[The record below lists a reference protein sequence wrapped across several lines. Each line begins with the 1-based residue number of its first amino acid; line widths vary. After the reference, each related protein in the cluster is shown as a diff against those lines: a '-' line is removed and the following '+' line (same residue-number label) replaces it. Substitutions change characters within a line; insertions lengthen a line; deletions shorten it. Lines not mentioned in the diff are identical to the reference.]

1 MILEP
6 AEPTDKKDIQNNLNK
21 TMNQIFDKQPLTGL
35 AGLKAHWKDD
45 MLSGFMVSLIALPL
59 CLGIALASGVPPMA
73 GLIAAIVGGMLMFR
87 LNGTNVTISGPA
99 AGLIVV
105 TLSAVESLGQGDALM
120 GYKYALAAIV
130 VGGILVVLFGL
141 LKVGKLGDFFPSAAV
156 HGMLAAIGIIIIVKQ
171 LFVALGTKPESK
183 ELLEV
188 ITEIPSALMHMNPEI
203 ALIAM
208 VSLFILVGHSKIK
221 FKPIKMIPAPMW
233 VVAVSIPMAH
243 LFDLFHEHHYRLVG
257 LDFVLGPKYLVH
269 LPDSVAD
276 GIVFPDFGMA
286 GTGAFW
292 IAAISIALVS
302 GLETMLS
309 ASAVDTLDPYKR
321 KSDLN
326 KNLSGMGGGSAISG
340 LLGGLPMIS
349 EIVRSSANIGNGAK
363 TQWSNFFH
371 GGFLLLFLI
380 FGKPIIE
387 QIPLA
392 ALAAMLIYVGFR
404 LASPSEFK
412 HVLEIGKGQLLIF
425 LTTIIVVLA
434 TDLIIGI
441 AAGIAMKFI
450 LHIINGAPLK
460 YLFRSKFEYEEDPS
474 TQVGIIHLQHAAIFS
489 NYLSLKSEIASH
501 LDKEHL
507 ILDFKEVNLIDHTF
521 SSHLHELKVDWE
533 KQGKKF
539 EMINQDHLI
548 PVSDH
553 PLAARKVAKKGVTE
567 ATIQLDAHQLMLSGI
582 ASSYGWD
589 FEPKKTMA
597 VNDFRGFKFSHSGK
611 LSYAQ
616 NLISG
621 HFETTRFIYSE
632 IIYDKSAD
640 TIAADSML
648 PALLIVDK
656 NEPSKWPIFTMEQ
669 ETLMDK
675 LVEVTGFPDID
686 FSDHPDFSDKFLL
699 RGPNEE
705 AIRKF
710 FNPVILKMI
719 ENYPHYHLECN
730 GSAIIIYRFDKKIN
744 EEELTSMMKF
754 GKQLVL
760 SID

>member
-1 MILEP
+1 
-6 AEPTDKKDIQNNLNK
+6 
-21 TMNQIFDKQPLTGL
+21 MNHLFDKTPLTGL

-73 GLIAAIVGGMLMFR
+73 GLIAAIVGGMLMSR
-87 LNGTNVTISGPA
+87 VTGTYMTISGPA

-105 TLSAVESLGQGDALM
+105 TLSAVESLGAGDPLM

-130 VGGILVVLFGL
+130 VGGLIVVLFGM

-183 ELLEV
+183 EILEV
-188 ITEIPSALMHMNPEI
+188 ITEIPHAMMTMNPEI

-208 VSLFILVGHSKIK
+208 VSLFILVGHSKIT

-243 LFDLFHEHHYRLVG
+243 MFDLFHEHHYRLVG
-257 LDFVLGPKYLVH
+257 IDYVLGPKYLVH
-269 LPDSVAD
+269 LPDNIAD

-286 GTGAFW
+286 GTGMFW
-292 IAAISIALVS
+292 VAVISIALVS
-302 GLETMLS
+302 GLETLLS

-326 KNLSGMGGGSAISG
+326 KDLSAMGGGSAISG
-340 LLGGLPMIS
+340 FLGGLPMIS
-349 EIVRSSANIGNGAK
+349 EIVRSSANVSNGAK

-371 GGFLLLFLI
+371 GVFLLIFLI

-412 HVLEIGKGQLLIF
+412 HVLEIGKGQLVIF
-425 LTTIIVVLA
+425 LTTIIMVLA

-450 LHIINGAPLK
+450 IHIINGAPLK
-460 YLFRSKFEYEEDPS
+460 YLFRSKFEYEEDAT
-474 TQVGIIHLQHAAIFS
+474 TQTGIIHLHHAAIFS
-489 NYLSLKSEIASH
+489 NYLSLKKEIASH
-501 LDKEHL
+501 LDKNHL
-507 ILDFKEVNLIDHTF
+507 VLDFKEVNLIDHTF
-521 SSHLHELKVDWE
+521 SKHLHELKSDWE

-553 PLAARKVAKKGVTE
+553 PLAARKIAKKGAIET
-567 ATIQLDAHQLMLSGI
+567 TIQLDAHQQMLETLAA
-582 ASSYGWD
+582 ASALD

-621 HFETTRFIYSE
+621 QFENTRFIYSE

-640 TIAADSML
+640 TAAADSML
-648 PALLIVDK
+648 PALLILDR
-656 NEPSKWPIFTMEQ
+656 NEPSSWPIFTMEQ
-669 ETLMDK
+669 ETLLDK
-675 LVEVTGFPDID
+675 IAEVTGFPDID
-686 FSDHPDFSDKFLL
+686 FSDHPEFSDKFLL

-719 ENYPHYHLECN
+719 ENYPYYHVECN
-730 GSAIIIYRFDKKIN
+730 GTAIILYRFDKKMD
-744 EEELTSMMKF
+744 EQELLGMLKF
-754 GKQLVL
+754 GKQLIL